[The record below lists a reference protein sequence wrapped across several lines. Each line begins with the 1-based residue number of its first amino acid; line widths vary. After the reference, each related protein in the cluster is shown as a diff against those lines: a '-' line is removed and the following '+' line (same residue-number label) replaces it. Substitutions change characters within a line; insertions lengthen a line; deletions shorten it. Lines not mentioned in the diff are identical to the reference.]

1 MHTCCLSII
10 GSDEC
15 ISLLLKAQAAPGA
28 DSTIE
33 TEKFHAEDEGWL
45 GFFFCQTMPCQSR
58 DISFL
63 STVNFQCEGLLH
75 KVNS

>member
-10 GSDEC
+10 GSDER

-45 GFFFCQTMPCQSR
+45 GFFFLPNDAMSIP
-58 DISFL
+58 
-63 STVNFQCEGLLH
+63 
-75 KVNS
+75 